1 MKLSQ
6 QILKNRKTPYQQVA
20 EKYNT
25 SIDYVTKIANGKRN
39 PTKKVG
45 LEILSELKQLANNL

>member
-6 QILKNRKTPYQQVA
+6 QILKKRKTPYQEVA
-20 EKYNT
+20 EKYNV

-45 LEILSELKQLANNL
+45 LDILNELKQIANN